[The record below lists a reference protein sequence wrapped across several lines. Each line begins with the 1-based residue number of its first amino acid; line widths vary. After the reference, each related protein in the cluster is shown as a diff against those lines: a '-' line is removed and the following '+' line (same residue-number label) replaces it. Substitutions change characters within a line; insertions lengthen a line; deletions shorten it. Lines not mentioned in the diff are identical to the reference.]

1 MGQVDVRAVWF
12 QSVLARDLP
21 ATSIAVFPAC
31 GHRVRIL
38 CQLAVARGNAKV
50 PEKRTQH
57 NLRGPHHRPG
67 RLVADMP

>member
-1 MGQVDVRAVWF
+1 MAMGQVDVRAVWF

-38 CQLAVARGNAKV
+38 IAGQCKSARKV
-50 PEKRTQH
+50 EKAERFSGFSCRRWAQQ
-57 NLRGPHHRPG
+57 RW
-67 RLVADMP
+67 A